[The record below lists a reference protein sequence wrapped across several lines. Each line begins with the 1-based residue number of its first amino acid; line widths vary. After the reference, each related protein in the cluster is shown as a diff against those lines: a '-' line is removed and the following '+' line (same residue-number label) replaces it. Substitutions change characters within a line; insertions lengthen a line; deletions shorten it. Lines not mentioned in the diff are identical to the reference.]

1 MTRAGLVRKSAY
13 QDSVALLTLA
23 RDLRTAAGVRE
34 VAALMGTPANHDL
47 LRQSGLLT
55 AEAESAGP
63 NDLVIVVEAD
73 SESHARAALARAE
86 ELLAARQQ
94 QRRSTGRVLPRTM
107 ESALRQLPGA
117 NLALISVP
125 GAWAA
130 AEARKALRLGLHV
143 MLFSDNVSV
152 EDEVA
157 LKRLARDKGL
167 LLMGPDCGTAYLGG
181 APLGFAN
188 VVPRGRIGLVAA
200 SGTGLQ
206 QVACLLA
213 AGGEGISQAVGVGAR
228 DMSRAVGGTM
238 TLDAL
243 DALGADAATELV
255 VVIGKPPGPEIE
267 RQVEDKLR
275 GLGKPAVVA
284 LLGAGHGVGP
294 GEGKIRRV
302 STLEDAATAA
312 LSALRRETWTARP
325 FSGDGAAIHRRIAE
339 ARAAL
344 APGQRAVH
352 GLYAGGT
359 LAYEAILLLE
369 SLAGPVA
376 SNLRPHGDGIH
387 RVIDFG
393 ADEFTLGRA
402 HPMIDPASRI
412 EAVAALAKDP
422 RVAVLLLDIVLG
434 HGAARDPA
442 GDLAPALRAAREA
455 ARREGRTLH
464 VVASVIGTEGDPQGL
479 AAQVAKVEDA
489 GAWVLPSN
497 AQAARAAAGIAGAE
511 L

>member
-13 QDSVALLTLA
+13 QDSVALLALA
-23 RDLRTAAGVRE
+23 RDLRTSAGIRE

-63 NDLVIVVEAD
+63 NDLVIVVDAD
-73 SESHARAALARAE
+73 SESHARAALARAD
-86 ELLAARQQ
+86 ELLEARQR
-94 QRRSTGRVLPRTM
+94 QRTSTGRVLPRTM
-107 ESALRQLPGA
+107 ESAFRQLPGA
-117 NLALISVP
+117 NFALISVP
-125 GAWAA
+125 SAWAA

-213 AGGEGISQAVGVGAR
+213 AGGEGISQAVGVGGR

-275 GLGKPAVVA
+275 GLGKPAVVDR
-284 LLGAGHGVGP
+284 
-294 GEGKIRRV
+294 K
-302 STLEDAATAA
+302 STRLN
-312 LSALRRETWTARP
+312 S
-325 FSGDGAAIHRRIAE
+325 SHSSISY
-339 ARAAL
+339 
-344 APGQRAVH
+344 AVFC
-352 GLYAGGT
+352 L
-359 LAYEAILLLE
+359 
-369 SLAGPVA
+369 
-376 SNLRPHGDGIH
+376 
-387 RVIDFG
+387 
-393 ADEFTLGRA
+393 
-402 HPMIDPASRI
+402 
-412 EAVAALAKDP
+412 K
-422 RVAVLLLDIVLG
+422 
-434 HGAARDPA
+434 
-442 GDLAPALRAAREA
+442 
-455 ARREGRTLH
+455 
-464 VVASVIGTEGDPQGL
+464 
-479 AAQVAKVEDA
+479 KK
-489 GAWVLPSN
+489 
-497 AQAARAAAGIAGAE
+497 
-511 L
+511 

>member
-1 MTRAGLVRKSAY
+1 MHRA
-13 QDSVALLTLA
+13 
-23 RDLRTAAGVRE
+23 DL
-34 VAALMGTPANHDL
+34 P
-47 LRQSGLLT
+47 
-55 AEAESAGP
+55 
-63 NDLVIVVEAD
+63 
-73 SESHARAALARAE
+73 
-86 ELLAARQQ
+86 
-94 QRRSTGRVLPRTM
+94 
-107 ESALRQLPGA
+107 
-117 NLALISVP
+117 
-125 GAWAA
+125 
-130 AEARKALRLGLHV
+130 
-143 MLFSDNVSV
+143 
-152 EDEVA
+152 
-157 LKRLARDKGL
+157 
-167 LLMGPDCGTAYLGG
+167 
-181 APLGFAN
+181 
-188 VVPRGRIGLVAA
+188 
-200 SGTGLQ
+200 
-206 QVACLLA
+206 
-213 AGGEGISQAVGVGAR
+213 
-228 DMSRAVGGTM
+228 
-238 TLDAL
+238 
-243 DALGADAATELV
+243 
-255 VVIGKPPGPEIE
+255 
-267 RQVEDKLR
+267 
-275 GLGKPAVVA
+275 
-284 LLGAGHGVGP
+284 
-294 GEGKIRRV
+294 
-302 STLEDAATAA
+302 
-312 LSALRRETWTARP
+312 
-325 FSGDGAAIHRRIAE
+325 AAIHRRIAE

-376 SNLRPHGDGIH
+376 SNLRPYGDGIH

-497 AQAARAAAGIAGAE
+497 AQAARAAAGITGAE

>member
-117 NLALISVP
+117 SLALISVP

-213 AGGEGISQAVGVGAR
+213 AGGEGISQAVGVGGR

-275 GLGKPAVVA
+275 GLGKPAVLA
-284 LLGAGHGVGP
+284 LLGAEHGVGP
-294 GEGKIRRV
+294 GEGKVRRV

-325 FSGDGAAIHRRIAE
+325 FSRDGAAIHRRIAE

-359 LAYEAILLLE
+359 LAY
-369 SLAGPVA
+369 AGPVA

>member
-1 MTRAGLVRKSAY
+1 MTQAGLVKKSAY
-13 QDSVALLTLA
+13 QDSVALLALA
-23 RDLRTAAGVRE
+23 RDLRTSVGVRE
-34 VAALMGTPANHDL
+34 VAALMGTPANHDV

-55 AEAESAGP
+55 AEAERAGP

-73 SESHARAALARAE
+73 SESLARAALARAE
-86 ELLAARQQ
+86 ELLTATERRLHAA
-94 QRRSTGRVLPRTM
+94 GRVLPRTM
-107 ESALRQLPGA
+107 ESAHRQLPGA

-143 MLFSDNVSV
+143 MLFSDHVGV

-167 LLMGPDCGTAYLGG
+167 LLMGPDCGTAYLSG

-188 VVPRGRIGLVAA
+188 AVPRGRIGLVAA

-213 AGGEGISQAVGVGAR
+213 ARGEGISQAIGVGGR
-228 DMSRAVGGTM
+228 DMSHAVGGLM

-243 DALGADAATELV
+243 DALGGDAETELV
-255 VVIGKPPGPEIE
+255 IVIGKPPSPEIR
-267 RQVEDKLR
+267 RQVKDKLR
-275 GLGKPAVVA
+275 GFGKPAVVA
-284 LLGAGHGVGP
+284 LLGGEVGASAGEKGIQMVA
-294 GEGKIRRV
+294 
-302 STLEDAATAA
+302 TLEDAAEAA
-312 LSALRRETWTARP
+312 LAALRHEPWTVRP
-325 FSGDGAAIHRRIAE
+325 FSGDSAAIHRRIAE
-339 ARAAL
+339 ARRTL
-344 APGQRAVH
+344 APGQRSVH

-359 LAYEAILLLE
+359 LAYEALLLLE
-369 SLAGPVA
+369 SLLGPV
-376 SNLRPHGDGIH
+376 SGNLLPQGDGIH

-402 HPMIDPASRI
+402 HPMIDPTSRI
-412 EAVAALAKDP
+412 EAMAALAKDP
-422 RVAVLLLDIVLG
+422 HVAVLLLDIVLG
-434 HGAARDPA
+434 HGAAPDPA
-442 GDLAPALRAAREA
+442 GDLVPALRAARET
-455 ARREGRTLH
+455 ARRDGRTLH
-464 VVASVIGTEGDPQGL
+464 VVASVIGTEADPQGL
-479 AAQVAKVEDA
+479 ASQVASLEGT

-497 AQAARAAAGIAGAE
+497 AQAARAAAAIAGAD